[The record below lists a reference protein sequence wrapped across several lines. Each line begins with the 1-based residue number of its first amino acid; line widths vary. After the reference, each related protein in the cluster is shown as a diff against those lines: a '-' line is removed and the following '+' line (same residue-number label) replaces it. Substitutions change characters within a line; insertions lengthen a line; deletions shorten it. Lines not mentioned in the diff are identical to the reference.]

1 MRSRAVLVVALL
13 LSMVAAGC
21 RPARVGSRC
30 STTDWGEQGQ
40 WVLRCVRG
48 RWVPVLTKGD
58 AARIILSARPTTT
71 TSTTTTTVFVPTTPE
86 EQRVHDLMVAI
97 YGPSYWASQVMSIPW
112 RVQIDPIMS
121 GIRGQV
127 DCHVRGWGSRMT
139 IWAEGIIVMPSDLPP
154 SDEELGDL
162 LAHEGA
168 HLIACYRWPQTMA
181 PPGFPPALDGSPP
194 GESFAECFARY
205 MRGPDYEFTYGCP
218 NDELP
223 ALATQAAV
231 P

>member
-1 MRSRAVLVVALL
+1 MI
-13 LSMVAAGC
+13 
-21 RPARVGSRC
+21 
-30 STTDWGEQGQ
+30 
-40 WVLRCVRG
+40 
-48 RWVPVLTKGD
+48 TKGD
-58 AARIILSARPTTT
+58 AARIILSARATTTTT

-97 YGPSYWASQVMSIPW
+97 YGTSYWASQVMSIPW
-112 RVQIDPIMS
+112 RVQIDPDMVNA
-121 GIRGQV
+121 RGQV
-127 DCHVRGWGSRMT
+127 ECHYQSWGNQTT
-139 IWAEGIIVMPSDLPP
+139 IWAEGTIVMNPDAPP
-154 SDEELGDL
+154 TDKELGDL

-168 HLIACYRWPQTMA
+168 HLIACYRWPLAVA

-194 GESFAECFARY
+194 SESFAECFARY

-223 ALATQAAV
+223 ATATQAAV